1 MPFLDYPTRSRLS
14 NISPYFSTHSIST
27 FNHTELAAI
36 ISTAHA
42 SGVKV
47 AAHANTPLAIHAALE
62 LGIDS
67 IEHGGEIY
75 DSAEGDTGL
84 LELMRLG
91 GVGGKAVWVPTLAA
105 YWTSAVNNPDNQ
117 EVRRRW
123 ERCVDSFTEA
133 MKVKKRRQCGG
144 GGEGEERG
152 LENLACGGDTGVF
165 AHGQNA
171 LEMVLMRKLGAPW
184 ERVLS
189 WATYGGWKCVRGM
202 EWEGFEGERRLEM
215 AEKRVLQFGKPRFLA
230 NKMHLERETPFGVL
244 RVGWAADLVAVEGK
258 LDGSPEEF
266 EAALMRGVKFVMK
279 GGRIYLKDGQEVVT

>member
-1 MPFLDYPTRSRLS
+1 M
-14 NISPYFSTHSIST
+14 
-27 FNHTELAAI
+27 
-36 ISTAHA
+36 
-42 SGVKV
+42 
-47 AAHANTPLAIHAALE
+47 
-62 LGIDS
+62 
-67 IEHGGEIY
+67 Y
-75 DSAEGDTGL
+75 DSVEGDTAL
-84 LELMRLG
+84 LEWMRRG
-91 GVGGKAVWVPTLAA
+91 GAGGKAIWVPTLAA
-105 YWTSAVNNPDNQ
+105 YWTTVVNNPDNQ

-123 ERCVDSFTEA
+123 ERCVDSFKEA
-133 MKVKKRRQCGG
+133 MKVKRRSTSGKGG
-144 GGEGEERG
+144 GEERG

-202 EWEGFEGERRLEM
+202 KWEGFEGERRLQM
-215 AEKRVLQFGKPRFLA
+215 AEERVAQFGKLGFLA

-266 EAALMRGVKFVMK
+266 EAAVMSGVKFVMK
-279 GGRIYLKDGQEVVT
+279 GGRIYLKDGQEVLNSDNF